1 MEGTLTRGTG
11 GRRVSTQRSQG
22 KESLTDRLYREIRD
36 SILSWSVSPGQILVE
51 TQLAKEHGV
60 SKTPV
65 REALA
70 LLSQE
75 GLVEVIPRVGYRVT
89 SMTPKDV
96 DELFDLRVLLE
107 GQAAAM
113 AAVRATDQQLE
124 ALCATNHALNEKLG
138 DSKIAPQEYNQQHQ
152 YELHLR
158 IAELSGNRRMV
169 RFIDQMLREWDRAR
183 RIAPEAAT
191 WGLVKDVMDSERICA
206 ALVARDPELVQ
217 DLMRKHITA
226 YRDHV
231 RELVAEKVDHPSMS
245 IA

>member
-1 MEGTLTRGTG
+1 MLTRGTG
-11 GRRVSTQRSQG
+11 GRRVSTQRNRG

-36 SILSWSVSPGQILVE
+36 SILSWNVSPNQILVE

-89 SMTPKDV
+89 SMSPQDV

-107 GQAAAM
+107 CRAAEL
-113 AAVRATDQQLE
+113 AALRATDKQLE
-124 ALCATNHALNEKLG
+124 TLCEVNRSWNEKLRN
-138 DSKIAPQEYNQQHQ
+138 DEISPLEYNRQHQ
-152 YELHLR
+152 FEFHLR

-191 WGLVKDVMDSERICA
+191 WGLVKDVMDSEQVCV
-206 ALVARDPELVQ
+206 ALVARDEELVQ

-226 YRDHV
+226 YKEHV
-231 RELVAEKVDHPSMS
+231 RELVAEQCEQAPAS
-245 IA
+245 I